1 MTKLLLLFNF
11 KFTMLLGGVHL
22 PLSVDLSHFTSV
34 CSRNCTWLCNL
45 QLALHSVQLWNVCLI
60 SKSGE
65 DLQSMASRWSDLAF
79 FKLGLVI
86 RKLSAELHWGNFRAL
101 SLREHQRENKNV
113 SEQAQPGLLSFSP
126 VHSVSA
132 SSVFDQLYFNSRIA
146 VPLKS

>member
-11 KFTMLLGGVHL
+11 KFTMLLGGGHL

-86 RKLSAELHWGNFRAL
+86 RKLSAELHWGNLQGVVFKGTPEGEQERVRTGSARSAL
-101 SLREHQRENKNV
+101 ILT
-113 SEQAQPGLLSFSP
+113 
-126 VHSVSA
+126 SA
-132 SSVFDQLYFNSRIA
+132 LCLCFFCLWSTVFQFKDRSSS
-146 VPLKS
+146 